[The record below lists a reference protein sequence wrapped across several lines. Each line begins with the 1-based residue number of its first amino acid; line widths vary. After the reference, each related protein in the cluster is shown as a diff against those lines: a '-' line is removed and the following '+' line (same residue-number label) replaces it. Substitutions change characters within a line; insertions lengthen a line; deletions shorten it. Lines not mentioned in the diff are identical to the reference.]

1 MVSYISA
8 SYIYPITGAPIKNGV
23 LGVDGKGVITAVLS
37 HQEAKAAGIEH
48 ISHYEGLLV
57 PGFVNTHCHLELSHL
72 KGQIARHTGL
82 VDFVQ
87 SVMTIR
93 TADEDVVTAAM
104 QKADAEM
111 FEKGI
116 VAVADI
122 ANQQVSKSVKISSKL
137 YYHTLLEA
145 MGFNPLT
152 AGARMI
158 GAKALRRDFKPL
170 SVSTVPHAPYS
181 VSENLFDLLKAE
193 GEEYD
198 GLFSIHNQETA
209 DENTFFERKAGRF
222 LDLYQFL
229 GLDIDFYEPTGKTSL
244 QSFLPWVSAD
254 LKTLLV
260 HNTFTSREDVA
271 YAGSVHKNLYWCLCP
286 SANLYIENRLPDV
299 PMLME
304 SGLRITLGTDSLAS
318 NDKLDILAE
327 MRVLQEHFAI
337 PAEVLLKWAT
347 LNGAAFLGIEGSFG
361 SLEIGKQP
369 GINLVAF
376 EKRGGLVILGT
387 EVVRL
392 Y

>member
-37 HQEAKAAGIEH
+37 HEEAKAAGIER
-48 ISHYEGLLV
+48 ITHYEGLLV

-137 YYHTLLEA
+137 YYHTLVEA
-145 MGFNPLT
+145 MGFNPVT

-158 GAKALRRDFKPL
+158 GAKALRRDFNPL
-170 SVSTVPHAPYS
+170 PVSTVPHAPYS
-181 VSENLFDLLKAE
+181 VSEKLFDLLKAE
-193 GEEYD
+193 AEEYG

-209 DENTFFERKAGRF
+209 DENAFFERKVGRF

-244 QSFLPWVSAD
+244 QSFLPWVSPD

-299 PMLME
+299 TMLME

-347 LNGAAFLGIEGSFG
+347 LNGAAFLGIEGRFG

-376 EKRGGLVILGT
+376 EERDGIVILGT